1 MKIRNVTAA
10 AVASVILLIG
20 QAVLADEVLDSINE
34 ATEAYNEKEYQEAIE
49 SLEYARQLIQQMSS
63 DNMIGFLPEP
73 LSGWE
78 AKTASTQNMGIMGGS
93 AGVEREYTKSGGGR
107 VTISIMGDSPLFQ
120 GMMAVFNP
128 ALAGAGGGKL
138 QKIKRNKAIV
148 KYDSDGQGGEIM
160 INVDKRYLVMVEG
173 DSVALDELMAY
184 AEAVDYKGLKQF

>member
-10 AVASVILLIG
+10 AVASVILLMG

-73 LSGWE
+73 LSGWK

-148 KYDSDGQGGEIM
+148 KYDSDDQGGEIM